1 MFQLRLYQEQLI
13 SNLKQ
18 ALRQGYK
25 SPCIVLPCGG
35 GKSIITADIAKGATD
50 KYNRVL
56 FLVHRKE
63 LCEQIEKTFKKYGV
77 DKKLVDVMMVQTASR
92 RLEKLPQYSLI
103 ITDEG
108 HHCKANTYRKIYDY
122 FIHVPR
128 IFVTATPCRLGGDS
142 LSGVCDTL
150 IEGPNVKWLIEQGSL
165 SPYRYFAPTLADFS
179 KVHSVGGDFNIKEV
193 DQLLNKNKIYG
204 DVIKYYRKL
213 ADGKQGICYCVN
225 VEHSKEM
232 ARMFRQHGINA
243 RHIDGDTE
251 PSIRKDIIRQ
261 FRDGECRM
269 LCNVGLIS
277 EGFDVPNCDVV
288 ILLRPTK
295 SLSLYIQQSIRCMR
309 YKPDKT
315 AIIID
320 HVGNYLRHGMPDDD
334 REWSLTE
341 KVKQKKSEFDNEGNL
356 VVRTCKE
363 CFATYPNN
371 ENVCP
376 VCGAQYITERKE
388 IEQQAEIKLSE
399 IKEAEKQQAREIA
412 KSKSNIAECN
422 SYQECV
428 DWCKEN
434 GKKTGYAWHFWN
446 SKNYGV
452 RIGG

>member
-1 MFQLRLYQEQLI
+1 
-13 SNLKQ
+13 
-18 ALRQGYK
+18 
-25 SPCIVLPCGG
+25 
-35 GKSIITADIAKGATD
+35 
-50 KYNRVL
+50 
-56 FLVHRKE
+56 
-63 LCEQIEKTFKKYGV
+63 
-77 DKKLVDVMMVQTASR
+77 
-92 RLEKLPQYSLI
+92 
-103 ITDEG
+103 
-108 HHCKANTYRKIYDY
+108 
-122 FIHVPR
+122 
-128 IFVTATPCRLGGDS
+128 
-142 LSGVCDTL
+142 
-150 IEGPNVKWLIEQGSL
+150 
-165 SPYRYFAPTLADFS
+165 
-179 KVHSVGGDFNIKEV
+179 
-193 DQLLNKNKIYG
+193 
-204 DVIKYYRKL
+204 
-213 ADGKQGICYCVN
+213 
-225 VEHSKEM
+225 
-232 ARMFRQHGINA
+232 
-243 RHIDGDTE
+243 
-251 PSIRKDIIRQ
+251 
-261 FRDGECRM
+261 M

-295 SLSLYIQQSIRCMR
+295 SLSLYIQQSMRCMR

-341 KVKQKKSEFDNEGNL
+341 KQKQKKTEFDEEGNL

-363 CFATYPNN
+363 CFATYPNT

-376 VCGAQYITERKE
+376 VCGAAYITERKE

-428 DWCKEN
+428 EWCKEN